1 MDDECRK
8 AVETL
13 RAKQAKARKPDEVR
27 LYILVGASTI
37 LAVAAAVLWILIL
50 VSRGI

>member
-1 MDDECRK
+1 MGTDDVCRK

-27 LYILVGASTI
+27 LYILVGASAI
-37 LAVAAAVLWILIL
+37 LAIIAGVLWIIA
-50 VSRGI
+50 